1 LGLPLLY
8 SGALAELTALFVSA
22 DFQGFLGFRRQ
33 ILFFLG
39 AEVLRHV
46 LVSWQEEPEER
57 AAEAEERKGR
67 FLPRRL
73 LT

>member
-1 LGLPLLY
+1 MHHLGLPLLY

-22 DFQGFLGFRRQ
+22 DFAGFLGFRRQ

-39 AEVLRHV
+39 EEVLRHV
-46 LVSWQEEPEER
+46 LVSWEEPEER
-57 AAEAEERKGR
+57 EEC